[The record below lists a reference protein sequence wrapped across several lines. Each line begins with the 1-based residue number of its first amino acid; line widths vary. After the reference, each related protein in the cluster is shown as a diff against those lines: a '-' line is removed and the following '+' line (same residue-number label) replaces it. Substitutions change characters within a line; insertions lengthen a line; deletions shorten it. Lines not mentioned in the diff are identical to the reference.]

1 MKMVV
6 DDSIC
11 HLHGVSVK
19 AAPEVFKFG
28 DDGRLQVL
36 NQAPLEGLREKVFK
50 AVQ

>member
-1 MKMVV
+1 MKMVL

-11 HLHGVSVK
+11 DLHGVSVK
-19 AAPEVFKFG
+19 AAPEVFQFG
-28 DDGRLQVL
+28 DDGGLHVL